1 MILALGIILFALMS
15 LIGSERGVKSF
26 VALFLNI
33 LITMISIYLLIQGV
47 NTIFV
52 MLASTVLFSLVTL
65 FYINE
70 YNLKTVG
77 ALFSVILVVVL
88 LSLLITFISYHGHI
102 AGYNEIDI
110 YEEISMYLSV
120 DLHIN
125 TYQLLILTTIWGLL
139 GAILD
144 TSISVA
150 SAIHEIAVIRPDAS
164 RKDLFRSGMAIGK
177 DILGTTAN
185 TLVFVALGE
194 SLMLALYYYKAQ
206 YAIETLINAKSFLQE
221 IAAVFTACIGC
232 TLIIPITAAMISY
245 FLKSPRIGAYFYRKN
260 TLPNTEQTLRKES

>member
-1 MILALGIILFALMS
+1 MILVLCIILFALMS
-15 LIGSERGVKSF
+15 LIGGERGVKSF
-26 VALFLNI
+26 VALFLNT
-33 LITMISIYLLIQGV
+33 LIAIISIYLLTQGV
-47 NTIFV
+47 NTVFV
-52 MLASTVLFSLVTL
+52 MLTSTVLFSIVTL

-110 YEEISMYLSV
+110 YEETSMYLSV
-120 DLHIN
+120 NLHIN
-125 TYQLLILTTIWGLL
+125 IYQLLILTTVWGLL
-139 GAILD
+139 GAIID
-144 TSISVA
+144 TSVSVA
-150 SAIHEIAVIRPDAS
+150 SAIREIAVIRLDAS
-164 RKDLFRSGMAIGK
+164 RKDLFLSGMAIGK
-177 DILGTTAN
+177 DILGTTVN
-185 TLVFVALGE
+185 TLVFVAMGE

-221 IAAVFTACIGC
+221 IATVFTACIGC

-245 FLKSPRIGAYFYRKN
+245 FLKSPRIDDYFRQKN
-260 TLPNTEQTLRKES
+260 TPPDAEQTLRKES